1 MWSRS
6 VYTRALQITPGMLNT
21 YYCRL
26 IKNNIIFSSVLPQSF
41 VPLPLHSFPWQI
53 EPGLS
58 PYLSIMLSLHHNMS
72 VSLGALT
79 LNQSITLPLSFSS
92 LNPSFR
98 ESCWHFLQT
107 GLTSLA
113 LFLSS
118 PLSLSIPPSSHE
130 NLLTSI
136 RSERTH
142 SLIFTYT
149 STDVCR
155 HTGWSKKLKNA
166 VLLLSLMF
174 CWDWVCCLY
183 IWGPGDPSNL
193 CLISKLI

>member
-1 MWSRS
+1 MWSRY

-118 PLSLSIPPSSHE
+118 PLSLS
-130 NLLTSI
+130 LYT
-136 RSERTH
+136 T
-142 SLIFTYT
+142 IFTWKSANKYQIWENALSDLHLHIHRCLQT
-149 STDVCR
+149 
-155 HTGWSKKLKNA
+155 HQLK
-166 VLLLSLMF
+166 
-174 CWDWVCCLY
+174 
-183 IWGPGDPSNL
+183 
-193 CLISKLI
+193 